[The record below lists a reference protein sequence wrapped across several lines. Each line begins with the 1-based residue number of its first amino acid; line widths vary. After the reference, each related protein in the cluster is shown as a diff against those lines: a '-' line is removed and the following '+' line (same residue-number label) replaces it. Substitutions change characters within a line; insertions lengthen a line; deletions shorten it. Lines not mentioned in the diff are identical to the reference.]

1 MRSIRPHGACCCS
14 LRWQLNKKTDNYL
27 DALKAGDSA
36 KVAVCCRASRTPRL
50 PTSRARNL
58 AGSVTPT
65 EIALYVGLPGLYCA
79 PTLALMSSMR
89 TWGHAPALVACL
101 LALPVAFSGHASER
115 LVLNLAC
122 HPTSLLAQPTA
133 IFHAASGVAI
143 AAAYVQARALQQGP

>member
-1 MRSIRPHGACCCS
+1 MAV
-14 LRWQLNKKTDNYL
+14 
-27 DALKAGDSA
+27 ALFLE
-36 KVAVCCRASRTPRL
+36 AVRHTERFRYAF